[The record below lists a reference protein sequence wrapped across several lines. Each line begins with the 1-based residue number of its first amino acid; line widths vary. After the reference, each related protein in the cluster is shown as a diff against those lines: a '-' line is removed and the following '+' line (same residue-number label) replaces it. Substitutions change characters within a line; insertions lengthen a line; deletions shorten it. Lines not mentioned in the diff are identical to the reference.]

1 MSLISGMLGNEVIF
15 CWGFAN
21 STLVAV
27 DITAFEI
34 VTSALGGYALARLK
48 FPGNQ
53 ALLLIILASLAIPIF
68 LMFMNN
74 WSLMMAAVTIA
85 TLPVMIF
92 L

>member
-1 MSLISGMLGNEVIF
+1 MSLITAILGNEVIF
-15 CWGFAN
+15 SWGFAN

-27 DITAFEI
+27 AITAFEI

-68 LMFMNN
+68 LVFMNN

-85 TLPVMIF
+85 TYL
-92 L
+92 